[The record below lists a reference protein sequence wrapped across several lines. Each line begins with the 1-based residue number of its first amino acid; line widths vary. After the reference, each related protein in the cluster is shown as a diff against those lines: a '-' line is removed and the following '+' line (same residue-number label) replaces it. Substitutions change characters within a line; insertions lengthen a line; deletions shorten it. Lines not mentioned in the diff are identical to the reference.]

1 MATVNCPHLLREKG
15 GPWEPWGQTCA
26 CLLQA
31 VTTERAT
38 PCHAM
43 KPAWCDEVA
52 LGTVGA
58 GEPGT
63 LCICITQRC
72 VKLEMSA
79 IFFVCLLSKEALA
92 QVQHLFS
99 QESEV
104 CTTSSLLHRP
114 TLGVRGVREGMKVS
128 RVLAV
133 SGDRPCSAHLSLSRL
148 PGAFP
153 S

>member
-1 MATVNCPHLLREKG
+1 MSYYEACVARG
-15 GPWEPWGQTCA
+15 GCFRHRG
-26 CLLQA
+26 
-31 VTTERAT
+31 
-38 PCHAM
+38 
-43 KPAWCDEVA
+43 
-52 LGTVGA
+52 
-58 GEPGT
+58 
-63 LCICITQRC
+63 ITQH
-72 VKLEMSA
+72 SA
-79 IFFVCLLSKEALA
+79 SPSTVLNWKCQPFFFFVCSLSKDALA